1 MTTLLNSYIGTLK
14 ATNKKVESPPQSCS
28 MCFNDNGECTQLTVG
43 YVMDKQL
50 GNTGGLGGVYG
61 ILYAIGYGTFLFI
74 SIWANRLTTCFV
86 YLVQDCR
93 FPKRS
98 PGRRAFSTQRS
109 RRSAVSRRSCRSS
122 SRASADRTD
131 SPFVVYMLGGAR
143 GRHSQFKRICSLY
156 HE

>member
-1 MTTLLNSYIGTLK
+1 VTTLLNSYIGTLK

-43 YVMDKQL
+43 YVMDKTL

-61 ILYAIGYGTFLFI
+61 ILYAIGYGESLFI
-74 SIWANRLTTCFV
+74 FIWAIRVTTCFV

-98 PGRRAFSTQRS
+98 PGRRAFSTPRS

-122 SRASADRTD
+122 SRAYPAGTD

-143 GRHSQFKRICSLY
+143 GRHGDT
-156 HE
+156 